1 MDMLAEPFLPV
12 SDYLLQ
18 CKITCF
24 ISLRQKIS
32 GKNKIACLI
41 FPLPFSFRG
50 VQSEDDQESYREIEE
65 AELDFYFHRYR

>member
-1 MDMLAEPFLPV
+1 MDKLAEPFLPV

-65 AELDFYFHRYR
+65 AELDLYLHRYR

>member
-1 MDMLAEPFLPV
+1 MDKLAESFLPV

-41 FPLPFSFRG
+41 FPLPFSFNG
-50 VQSEDDQESYREIEE
+50 YKKQESNPGI
-65 AELDFYFHRYR
+65 AFPG

>member
-1 MDMLAEPFLPV
+1 MDKLAEPFLLV

-50 VQSEDDQESYREIEE
+50 V
-65 AELDFYFHRYR
+65 